1 MHHPDEVA
9 SKLLEMKKEQLRLVP
24 DQIKRKAVA
33 P

>member
-9 SKLLEMKKEQLRLVP
+9 SMLLEMKKEQVRLVS
-24 DQIKRKAVA
+24 DQIQQKAVA